1 MLSLRVNTEK
11 GMVHKINFDDI
22 RPYNDSEVNH
32 YLKLLFKD
40 ENFQH
45 ILQFIFNDQE
55 KIEQIK
61 LMIDH
66 IHTVKDLQH
75 KIVYQLVNDLI
86 LKRSSDGLTSS
97 GIENLD
103 KNTSYLF
110 ISNHRDIIL
119 DSAIM
124 NYLIVLEGMNTT
136 EIAIGNNLM
145 IEKWIEYAVKLN
157 RAFVVHRNLP
167 VRELLMASKKL
178 SEFIR
183 RNITLKNNSV
193 WIAQREGR
201 TKDGNDKTQPALLK
215 MLNLSNIKEFGEGF
229 RELRIVPLS
238 ISYEIE
244 PCGFSK
250 VAELYK
256 KQTDGFEKTQE
267 DDLRSMGEGLVR
279 PKGRIHFA
287 FGEPIT
293 SQIDLIAG
301 EETISA
307 QIEKLADHID
317 HQIYSNFKLWPN
329 NYIAEDIL
337 NNTSRNTKH
346 YTSEQFK
353 KFVSMLIEAV
363 SLIPGDAETIRTMF
377 LQMYVNPLIN
387 KRKATE

>member
-1 MLSLRVNTEK
+1 MRLKKEIV
-11 GMVHKINFDDI
+11 MVHKINFDDI
-22 RPYNDSEVNH
+22 RPFNDSEVNH
-32 YLKLLFKD
+32 YLRLLIKD
-40 ENFQH
+40 ENFQF
-45 ILQFIFNDQE
+45 ILQFIFEDQA
-55 KIEQIK
+55 KIELFK
-61 LMIDH
+61 LILAN
-66 IHTVKDLQH
+66 IHTVKDLQY
-75 KIVYQLVNDLI
+75 KFVYQLVDDLI
-86 LKRSSDGLTSS
+86 LKRSTDGLTSS
-97 GIENLD
+97 GLEKLD

-136 EIAIGNNLM
+136 EIAIGNNLL

-167 VRELLMASKKL
+167 ARELLTASKKL
-178 SEFIR
+178 SEYIR
-183 RNITLKNNSV
+183 RNITIKNNSV

-201 TKDGNDKTQPALLK
+201 TKDGNDKTQQALLK
-215 MLNLSNIKEFGEGF
+215 MLNFSNIKEFGEGF

-256 KQTDGFEKTQE
+256 KQTEGFEKTQE
-267 DDLRSMGEGLVR
+267 DDLKSMGEGLVR

-293 SQIDLIAG
+293 SQIDLIAR
-301 EETISA
+301 EETISS

-317 HQIYSNFKLWPN
+317 QQIYSNFKLWPN

-337 NNTSRNTKH
+337 NNTSINTEY
-346 YTSEQFK
+346 YTSEQFTH
-353 KFVSMLIEAV
+353 FISMLIEAV
-363 SLIPGDAETIRTMF
+363 ALIPGDAETIRSMF

-387 KRKATE
+387 KRKSLD